1 MDLEK
6 KIIKQ
11 IKECTHI
18 RIQKRNS
25 ISPKND
31 SFYTVSKVLQF
42 LSYLDELIVKFKT
55 LIVISLNS
63 GASVSCIIHQLAN
76 QLKVIEKSSIN

>member
-11 IKECTHI
+11 INNAQKFRLLKEI
-18 RIQKRNS
+18 L
-25 ISPKND
+25 SPKND

-42 LSYLDELIVKFKT
+42 LSHPDELVVKFKT
-55 LIVISLNS
+55 LIAISLNS
-63 GASVSCIIHQLAN
+63 GASVPCIIHQLAN
-76 QLKVIEKSSIN
+76 QLKVIEKSSTN